1 MFVADLQQAQVPAEE
16 AITSLV
22 LDAPLTAQDKVSL
35 ARALGGELS
44 DQQGQVPDL
53 HRAFATAGFAPD
65 ARPAAARLE
74 RDLDDQLER
83 AATRAFR
90 DSFLTGAG
98 LALLALLTVVAPRRR
113 RAR

>member
-1 MFVADLQQAQVPAEE
+1 MPAQE

-35 ARALGGELS
+35 AQALGDELS

-53 HRAFATAGFAPD
+53 HRAFAAADFPPD
-65 ARPAAARLE
+65 ARAAAARLE

-90 DSFLTGAG
+90 NSFLVGAG
-98 LALLALLTVVAPRRR
+98 LALLALLTVIAPRRR
-113 RAR
+113 RSA